1 MTMKKLTRRTP
12 SPSELP
18 SAVPR
23 HIAMIMDGNGRWAQ
37 ARGLPRKLGHQRG
50 AETLKSVLEG
60 CRELGIQYLTI
71 YAFSSENWNRSE
83 PEVNDLMELMRFY
96 LRKEVK
102 SLHENKIRLQFIG
115 DQSRLSPAIQKELK
129 SAETL
134 TQRNNALHLTVALSY
149 GSRQELMKAIRTMAV
164 EIASGKMTPEEID
177 EYTVLAHLDTANL
190 PDPDLLIRTGG
201 DMRLSN
207 FLLWQSAYTELY
219 FTPTLWPDFTKDNL
233 AAAVNEY
240 GTRERRFGARA

>member
-1 MTMKKLTRRTP
+1 MKKMKP
-12 SPSELP
+12 SHMIPVV
-18 SAVPR
+18 AAHTTPR

-60 CRELGIQYLTI
+60 CREHGVQYLTI

-102 SLHENKIRLQFIG
+102 SLHENQIRLQFIG
-115 DQSRLSPAIQKELK
+115 DVSRLSPAIQQELK

-164 EIASGKMTPEEID
+164 EIASGKITPDEID
-177 EYTVLAHLDTANL
+177 EYTVMAHLDTANL

-219 FTPTLWPDFTKDNL
+219 FTPTLWPDFTKDHL
-233 AAAVNEY
+233 AAAITEY
-240 GTRERRFGARA
+240 STRERRFGVRVEE